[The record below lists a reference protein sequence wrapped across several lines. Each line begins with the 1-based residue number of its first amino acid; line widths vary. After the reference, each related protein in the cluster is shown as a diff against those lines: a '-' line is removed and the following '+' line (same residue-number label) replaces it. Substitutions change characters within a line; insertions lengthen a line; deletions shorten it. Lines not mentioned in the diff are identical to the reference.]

1 MIGQADLRVAKAPPK
16 EADPFYLS
24 PEWKALRMACLTRDR
39 FRCTAPG
46 CDRPAIVADH
56 IVSRKAGGRD
66 ELGNLRSLCRTHDNR
81 WREGPDGVRRGAT
94 GGGGRRTGQ
103 GGP

>member
-1 MIGQADLRVAKAPPK
+1 MIGQADTSVAKAPPRF
-16 EADPFYLS
+16 EPFYAS

-56 IVSRKAGGRD
+56 IVSRKAGGAD
-66 ELGNLRSLCRTHDNR
+66 ALDNLRSLCRTHDNR
-81 WREGPDGVRRGAT
+81 WKEDAAGLRRGAM
-94 GGGGRRTGQ
+94 GRGV
-103 GGP
+103 